1 MPKLQANGL
10 ELHYEVTGD
19 PAAPPILLIM
29 GLGTQL
35 TRWPEAF
42 YGALT
47 DAGHYVIRF
56 DNRDIGLSTHLD
68 QLGIPPL
75 GRAILRATFGM
86 AVKAPYLLT
95 DMAIDTV
102 GLLDALGIA
111 SAHVV
116 GVSMGGMIGQILAAR
131 HAGRVRTLTSIM
143 SSSGERSLPMPSL
156 RLRAALARRADPQ
169 AGRDALIDQTTR
181 VLKMIA
187 SPKYPPDDAVLR
199 QQVARDID
207 RAYHPRGYIR
217 QLLAILASGSRAPI
231 LGQITAPTLIMHGT
245 ADPLVPPAAAPDL
258 HRRIPGS
265 RLETFDGMG
274 HDLPPALVPALTGHI
289 IDHVRRAEAAPRSGT
304 AVS

>member
-1 MPKLQANGL
+1 MPKLATNGL

-19 PAAPPILLIM
+19 PAAPPVVLIM

-42 YGALT
+42 YRALT

-68 QLGIPPL
+68 QLGVPPL
-75 GRAILRATFGM
+75 GRAVVRATLGM
-86 AVKAPYLLT
+86 PVKAPYLLT
-95 DMAIDTV
+95 DMATDTV

-111 SAHVV
+111 SAHIV

-143 SSSGERSLPMPSL
+143 STSGERGLPGPSL
-156 RLRAALARRADPQ
+156 RLRAALARRPDPKL
-169 AGRDALIDQTTR
+169 GRDALIEHTAR

-187 SPKYPPDDAVLR
+187 SPKYPPDEATLR
-199 QQVARDID
+199 QQIARDID
-207 RAYHPRGYIR
+207 RAYHPRGYVR

-231 LGQITAPTLIMHGT
+231 LGKITAPTLVLHGS

-258 HRRIPGS
+258 HRRIPGA
-265 RLETFDGMG
+265 RLEIFEGMG
-274 HDLPPALVPALTGHI
+274 HDLPAALVPALTGHI
-289 IDHVRRAEAAPRSGT
+289 IDHVRRAESAPRSGS